1 MVLWH
6 ETKTRTFKSL
16 RNSDVISTLTFVASE
31 QTLFPPESA
40 TCSASTRRSCHGDG
54 VKPASNCPATTPS
67 NWWEYNLHKTNEYMM
82 RTWWVHDE
90 YMMWRV
96 HTSSTSSL
104 DVAWR
109 ASWTQPRFFSGGICF
124 HIAKAALAWHR
135 GRGPRFPQTPRLG
148 LLMLLENDCKHN
160 EDNEDTVT
168 VLANC
173 ITPQI
178 SSYPVVARTRKTET
192 P

>member
-1 MVLWH
+1 M
-6 ETKTRTFKSL
+6 KSL
-16 RNSDVISTLTFVASE
+16 HCTACIAPHSLHGWNQFTDTVTYPDV
-31 QTLFPPESA
+31 
-40 TCSASTRRSCHGDG
+40 RRD
-54 VKPASNCPATTPS
+54 
-67 NWWEYNLHKTNEYMM
+67 MM
-82 RTWWVHDE
+82 STWWVHDE

-135 GRGPRFPQTPRLG
+135 DRGPDSLRLHVSAFWCCWK
-148 LLMLLENDCKHN
+148 MIVKYCKHNEDN

-173 ITPQI
+173 ISTPQI